1 MGMDRTISNFI
12 RALRNAEVR
21 VSTAETLDAISAVE
35 LVGYSDKAH
44 LKRSLSMVLPKTA
57 DEKETFD
64 ACFDNFFRFQDV
76 RGDASADANPEQ
88 GEQEGC
94 SLAGASLGDADDVSA
109 FQYLGDG
116 TFLNGRGLAEFEVF
130 ECLLETVV
138 KLSEWH
144 EIVIGD
150 VFLGG
155 VCDFRELG

>member
-76 RGDASADANPEQ
+76 RGMPNQMPTQTRGTRKATKAAKV
-88 GEQEGC
+88 GTAKAAV
-94 SLAGASLGDADDVSA
+94 LAAIP
-109 FQYLGDG
+109 
-116 TFLNGRGLAEFEVF
+116 R
-130 ECLLETVV
+130 
-138 KLSEWH
+138 
-144 EIVIGD
+144 
-150 VFLGG
+150 
-155 VCDFRELG
+155 